1 MEKHTHGLTYKK
13 YIPYLLCSVL
23 LVILLQPRCNS
34 ETRIKTNYQAL
45 NDSISYYKNRLGS
58 QTATIKTLLA
68 DKETLGVLLT
78 DKDKELQ
85 ELIKEFASV
94 KNVVKYKDR
103 IVIDTIK
110 VTYTDTLP
118 YPDFERTGKIKN
130 KWYSFRYK
138 SMNDGF
144 TLDSLT
150 IPNEVTVITGVKRK
164 WFLGKQTIT
173 TDVTSTNPYIK
184 VTELKAAEVEVPTP
198 VYKKWY
204 VWLGVGILGG
214 ILVAN

>member
-1 MEKHTHGLTYKK
+1 MKK
-13 YIPYLLCSVL
+13 YLPYILCGVL
-23 LVILLQPRCNS
+23 LVLLLQQRCSGEN
-34 ETRIKTNYQAL
+34 IVKDNYEAL
-45 NDSISYYKNRLGS
+45 NDSIKYYKNRLGTE
-58 QTATIKTLLA
+58 TATIKTLQA
-68 DKETLGVLLT
+68 DKKTLGILLT

-85 ELIKEFASV
+85 ELIKEFSSV
-94 KNVVKYKDR
+94 RNVVKYKDR
-103 IVIDTIK
+103 IIIDTIQ

-118 YPDFERTGKIKN
+118 CPEFERTGAVKN

-184 VTELKAAEVEVPTP
+184 VTELKAAELEVPSP
-198 VYKKWY
+198 IYKKWY
-204 VWLGVGILGG
+204 VWLGIGILGG
-214 ILVAN
+214 VIVAN